1 MIDWWTRTS
10 RPAAMRSIIGPFW
23 AACARGFGD
32 RRVLALVAFLRA
44 GILGEDGIERDT
56 AMGTPQGVI
65 LSAGRAC

>member
-1 MIDWWTRTS
+1 VDADISACCDEIDHRALLG
-10 RPAAMRSIIGPFW
+10 RMR
-23 AACARGFGD
+23 ARIGD